1 MRLEDG
7 FGGMRDRFDLIVPPM
22 QPYLK
27 ACLLPSVIR
36 RGLNSSLD
44 FHFINRFILS
54 IKKYRGFKPPLVFDY
69 VYCPPVSLVGGSPV
83 GGSG

>member
-1 MRLEDG
+1 MQLEVG
-7 FGGMRDRFDLIVPPM
+7 FGGMGDRFDPIIAPM

-27 ACLLPSVIR
+27 ACLLLSVIR
-36 RGLNSSLD
+36 RGLNLSLD

-54 IKKYRGFKPPLVFDY
+54 IKKYRGFKPPVVFDY